1 MPDLKLFIQL
11 DLKWI
16 KKCPRGNTLPHFRR
30 GEILKH
36 QNLEENKNST
46 FREISDS
53 TNVHFEMTVLKF
65 SKLLNHVLKLL
76 KIAKILIFHPS
87 PF

>member
-30 GEILKH
+30 GEILKR

-46 FREISDS
+46 F
-53 TNVHFEMTVLKF
+53 
-65 SKLLNHVLKLL
+65 
-76 KIAKILIFHPS
+76 
-87 PF
+87 